1 MLKRAILLLGGPL
14 AALVVT
20 VATAALLAGE
30 LPDPIATHWNGG
42 GEPDGHAPLWAF
54 VLPLAGVQLAAWGAL
69 LWQARVRHGGGL
81 RLTVAPYAWAA
92 IAFLTAIALIVV
104 AANDGAADWRA
115 AGEVGPLSV
124 LAALAAGALGAVAGW
139 ALERGRPVAEV
150 GATGAADG
158 VEAVALEPGQRVVW
172 SRGLVSRPAIA
183 GTVVL
188 GAAFVVAGIVA
199 GGAGGWALAAG
210 GVVAALAASALTEI
224 VATVDARGLTI
235 AFGPLGWP
243 RQTVALEQIA
253 RAEATTIDPLRVGG
267 WGYRK
272 VPRRPGVSA
281 VVLRGGEG
289 IRVVRA
295 DGSELLVTIPDA
307 ARGAALLEALRAR
320 AAA

>member
-1 MLKRAILLLGGPL
+1 
-14 AALVVT
+14 
-20 VATAALLAGE
+20 
-30 LPDPIATHWNGG
+30 
-42 GEPDGHAPLWAF
+42 
-54 VLPLAGVQLAAWGAL
+54 VQLAAWAAL
-69 LWQARVRHGGGL
+69 LWQARVRGGSGL

-92 IAFLTAIALIVV
+92 IAFLTAIALVV
-104 AANDGAADWRA
+104 LIANDGAADWRA
-115 AGEVGPLSV
+115 ADDAGLLSV
-124 LAALAAGALGAVAGW
+124 LAVLAAGALGAVGGW
-139 ALERGRPVAEV
+139 ALERGRPVAEI
-150 GATGAADG
+150 GADGAAG
-158 VEAVALEPGQRVVW
+158 AAGSAGAAGAVALEQGQRVVW

-188 GAAFVVAGIVA
+188 GAAFAIAGFVA
-199 GGAGGWALAAG
+199 GGAGGWALALG
-210 GVVAALAASALTEI
+210 GVVVALAASALTEI

-253 RAEATTIDPLRVGG
+253 RAEPTTIDPLRVGG

-295 DGSELLVTIPDA
+295 DGGELLVTIPDA